1 MKLWR
6 KNNRFSSFVFIVYL
20 CFVLIQ
26 WIILWKNCTTIDR
39 YIIMHFNIISSIL
52 FSKITMTSNHLEL
65 DSYEVYSIR
74 TKEIEVY
81 ISNIFFFSLLTC
93 YIVSKQI
100 DFTSFLIIEG
110 LFNSFAFSIYLYI
123 YIIMF
128 EFNKE
133 RQSRSILVIPKI
145 SK

>member
-6 KNNRFSSFVFIVYL
+6 RKNRFSSFVFIVYL

-26 WIILWKNCTTIDR
+26 WIILWKNCTIRDR

-52 FSKITMTSNHLEL
+52 FSKITMTSNYLEL

-100 DFTSFLIIEG
+100 DFNSFLIIEG

-123 YIIMF
+123 YISCSSLT
-128 EFNKE
+128 KKG
-133 RQSRSILVIPKI
+133 SRGPF
-145 SK
+145 